1 MKLTVGVK
9 SAAEARYFL
18 DHGAHELY
26 CGLAGLLNNRL
37 PRENLAAPEGAGEII
52 DLARAG
58 GARVFL
64 AVNEIV
70 PEKLYRPALRIL
82 AGLKERGLFGV
93 ILRDPAFLTW
103 LKARKFRTYVTL
115 STLALCF
122 NRGALEFFARLGID
136 RLVLPMQMTPENA
149 DYALKNRLGIE
160 TEVFCQRLYYGVNV
174 DSMCFLPCPQT
185 AEGQCRRL
193 PDFTCLLPFRSAA
206 GVYRMPMPEP
216 GYMLDAFYDFYKG
229 GAGYVKIARWPNTDR
244 QIDLFHKVRYLVKL
258 LEKGA
263 SRKIF
268 AHEGLKL
275 DTKPLQYGKSFTY
288 RPVRA

>member
-9 SAAEARYFL
+9 SAAEAGYFL
-18 DHGAHELY
+18 ENGAHELY

-37 PRENLAAPEGAGEII
+37 PRENLSAPAEAGEII
-52 DLARAG
+52 DLAAAR

-70 PEKLYRPALRIL
+70 PSRLYAPALKIIS
-82 AGLKERGLFGV
+82 GLSERGLFGV
-93 ILRDPAFLTW
+93 ILRDPAFLSW
-103 LKARKFRTYVTL
+103 LRGRKFRGYVTL

-122 NRGALEFFARLGID
+122 NRRALEFFARLGIN

-149 DYALKNRLGIE
+149 DYAMKNRLGIE

-185 AEGQCRRL
+185 AEEGSRKF
-193 PDFTCLLPFRSAA
+193 PDFTCLLPFKSEA
-206 GVYRMPMPEP
+206 GEYRMPMPEP
-216 GYMLDAFYDFYKG
+216 DYMLNAFYDFYKG
-229 GAGYVKIARWPNTDR
+229 GAGYVKIARWPNTLR
-244 QIDLFHKVRYLVKL
+244 QIDLYQKVRYLVKL

-263 SRKIF
+263 SRRLF
-268 AHEGLKL
+268 VHEGMKI
-275 DTKPLQYGKSFTY
+275 DSKPLKYGKSFTY
-288 RPVRA
+288 RPVRP